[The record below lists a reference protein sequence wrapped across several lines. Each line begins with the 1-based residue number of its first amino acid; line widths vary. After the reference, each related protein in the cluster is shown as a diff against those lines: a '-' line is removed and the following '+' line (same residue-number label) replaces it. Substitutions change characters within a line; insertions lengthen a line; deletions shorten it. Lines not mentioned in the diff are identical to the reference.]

1 MILTMILTDKPD
13 FAPPPEFA
21 PYDGHYS
28 RIQLLEQGNETIM
41 CMYVLKKLRT
51 VGTKKSYA
59 YKPNFYTLNW
69 KLTEQQQ
76 KEGIFT
82 SNSADD
88 PEIAFDDFAL
98 FISITNQY
106 DYAMLTLAKQKTL
119 SFLKLLWQK
128 GIANSNNQNKN
139 AGQQTLN
146 VQLQQQGQGLDVQ
159 APDFQDAELQ
169 SNNLKNNDPQSDNL
183 QNKNPLNQNPQEQ
196 KPSVNANAQ
205 ADNTK
210 ADSGIVNGNTVN
222 TGSGKSAGKGAG
234 KSSGKGA
241 GKLSASQVGIVEL
254 ASTTLKSGHSTT
266 AILQQMKPFV
276 CCDHAT
282 SITALQ
288 RRLSGELGLL
298 SGVAEL
304 LCFGVISKQSTKTAG
319 QGSEYLIKNT
329 NTALP
334 LAQQQRSV
342 TLREHL
348 VQILSNP
355 ARYEHISRNVGLYI
369 QQIKV
374 ALALALDDIPSKP
387 LNCSGLNEQWAALK
401 LIWTTATTGYVNELL
416 VKVENAQPD
425 KRAVTSRRTR
435 RNVRKKVYVTQAKDL
450 APVIVK
456 YEEAAVARLNHD
468 LKEKCCQMG

>member
-51 VGTKKSYA
+51 QGTKNSYV
-59 YKPNFYTLNW
+59 YRPNFYTLNW

-82 SNSADD
+82 SNSFED

-106 DYAMLTLAKQKTL
+106 DYALLTLAKQKTL
-119 SFLKLLWQK
+119 GFLKLLWQK
-128 GIANSNNQNKN
+128 GIENSHNQNKQV
-139 AGQQTLN
+139 GQKTLN
-146 VQLQQQGQGLDVQ
+146 AQLKQQGQGLVPQD
-159 APDFQDAELQ
+159 PDLHGKDLQDSDRQNLGLQ
-169 SNNLKNNDPQSDNL
+169 
-183 QNKNPLNQNPQEQ
+183 NQNPLKQNSPEQ
-196 KPSVNANAQ
+196 APVAN
-205 ADNTK
+205 DNIE
-210 ADSGIVNGNTVN
+210 ADSSMTSNTGNAVN
-222 TGSGKSAGKGAG
+222 TGAGKGT
-234 KSSGKGA
+234 
-241 GKLSASQVGIVEL
+241 GKLSETQASIVEL
-254 ASTTLKSGHSTT
+254 ATKTLKSGHSTT

-276 CCDHAT
+276 CCEQAT

-304 LCFGVISKQSTKTAG
+304 LCFGVISKQNTATAG
-319 QGSEYLIKNT
+319 QGSEYLIKGT
-329 NTALP
+329 NAALP
-334 LAQQQRSV
+334 LAQQQRTI
-342 TLREHL
+342 TLSEHL

-369 QQIKV
+369 QQVKV
-374 ALALALDDIPSKP
+374 ALALALDDIPIKP
-387 LNCSGLNEQWAALK
+387 LNCSDLNEQWAALK
-401 LIWTTATTGYVNELL
+401 LIWTTASTGYVDELL
-416 VKVENAQPD
+416 VKVEKDQQRR
-425 KRAVTSRRTR
+425 RAVITRRSR
-435 RNVRKKVYVTQAKDL
+435 RNVRKKVYVSQAKDL

-456 YEEAAVARLNHD
+456 YEEAALARLNHD
-468 LKEKCCQMG
+468 LKEKCSQIG

>member
-51 VGTKKSYA
+51 QGSKNSYA

-82 SNSADD
+82 NNSADD

-106 DYAMLTLAKQKTL
+106 DYALLTLAKQKTMA
-119 SFLKLLWQK
+119 FLKLLWQK

-146 VQLQQQGQGLDVQ
+146 TQIQQQGQGLDAHDSDRQ
-159 APDFQDAELQ
+159 NSNLQNTNLQDTAPQ
-169 SNNLKNNDPQSDNL
+169 NNDLNNNDL
-183 QNKNPLNQNPQEQ
+183 KNKNPLNQNQQEQ
-196 KPSVNANAQ
+196 KPHAKR
-205 ADNTK
+205 AD
-210 ADSGIVNGNTVN
+210 
-222 TGSGKSAGKGAG
+222 
-234 KSSGKGA
+234 
-241 GKLSASQVGIVEL
+241 KLSATQASIVEL
-254 ASTTLKSGHSTT
+254 ATTTLKSGHSTT

-276 CCDHAT
+276 CCDEAT

-304 LCFGVISKQSTKTAG
+304 LCFGVISKQNAAG
-319 QGSEYLIKNT
+319 AQKGSEYIITGANT
-329 NTALP
+329 TLP
-334 LAQQQRSV
+334 LAQQQRTVILS
-342 TLREHL
+342 EHL

-387 LNCSGLNEQWAALK
+387 LNCSDLNEQWAALK

-416 VKVENAQPD
+416 VKVEKAQPD
-425 KRAVTSRRTR
+425 KRATTTRRTR

-456 YEEAAVARLNHD
+456 YEQAALARLNND
-468 LKEKCCQMG
+468 LKEKCC